1 MPRLF
6 VGDREL
12 KFIADVTREFVK
24 DVVGQKIYYYPIS
37 EAKTRVHDL
46 YEEALQK
53 VYDNPIAIDAI
64 VDATFHE
71 GTTIDTFGID
81 AAYRL
86 EVFLQWR
93 DLVEKGIDVCIG
105 DFFSFSNNF
114 YEITER
120 QFIKNI
126 YGMADQRDGVKVV
139 GTKVRESQFKAPLIG
154 ATDIADTDGKR
165 EQFVQQRGFVENA
178 EGPTNDVREL
188 QRDGVLDQP
197 LDGPREVS
205 PRGDPNGKGS
215 SFYDD

>member
-12 KFIADVTREFVK
+12 KFISDITKEYIK

-37 EAKTRVHDL
+37 EAKTLTHEL
-46 YEEALQK
+46 YEEALRK

-64 VDATFHE
+64 VDANFHE
-71 GTTIDTFGID
+71 GTTIGEFGLD
-81 AAYRL
+81 AVYKL
-86 EVFLQWR
+86 EVFFQWR
-93 DLVEKGIDVCIG
+93 DLVEKGIDVNIG
-105 DFFSFSNNF
+105 DYFSFSNNF

-139 GTKVRESQFKAPLIG
+139 GTKVRESQFKAPLLG
-154 ATDIADTDGKR
+154 ATDISDVDGKR

-178 EGPTNDVREL
+178 EGQTNDVREL
-188 QRDGVLDQP
+188 QRDGILDKP
-197 LDGPREVS
+197 DDGPREVS
-205 PRGDPNGKGS
+205 PKGDPSGKGS
-215 SFYDD
+215 SFYDE